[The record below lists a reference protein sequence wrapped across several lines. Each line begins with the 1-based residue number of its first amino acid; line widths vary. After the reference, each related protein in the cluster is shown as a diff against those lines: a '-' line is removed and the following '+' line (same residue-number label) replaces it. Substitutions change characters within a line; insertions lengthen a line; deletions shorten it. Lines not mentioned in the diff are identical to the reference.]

1 MPPAE
6 VPRPPDDQ
14 THVEGNLPK
23 KNPLKV
29 LKDKQKTAA
38 KKWKKKKGASLTDHM
53 KIANKMAQKMEKRKK
68 MEKSNDMTQR
78 KGIWGT
84 PLAKK
89 LRGKKKKATTD
100 DRPTTAPNEHP

>member
-6 VPRPPDDQ
+6 IPRSPDHQ
-14 THVEGNLPK
+14 THVEGQREK
-23 KNPLKV
+23 KNPFKV
-29 LKDKQKTAA
+29 LKNMQKA
-38 KKWKKKKGASLTDHM
+38 KTKEWKKKRKASLTDHM
-53 KIANKMAQKMEKRKK
+53 KIANRIAQKTEREKK

-89 LRGKKKKATTD
+89 LRGKKKRATTD
-100 DRPTTAPNEHP
+100 DRPTTAPNEPP